1 MGSSTCCSQRLRTR
15 PVPHRSP
22 NCMGI
27 ERLSCSPQVRSA
39 ARSLESP
46 PQEAKVVSCGTARTA
61 RITCQ
66 QHAQLL
72 VLGRELLVE
81 PGDVLVG
88 EQQEL
93 LQPRHLGGSKG
104 ARMS

>member
-1 MGSSTCCSQRLRTR
+1 
-15 PVPHRSP
+15 
-22 NCMGI
+22 MGI

-39 ARSLESP
+39 ARSQESP
-46 PQEAKVVSCGTARTA
+46 PQEAKVVRCGTARTA

-93 LQPRHLGGSKG
+93 LQPRNLGGSEG
-104 ARMS
+104 ARVS